1 MIQNFKARLIEK
13 KKLTPDVLFLSFEVP
28 KSFFFKAGQFVT
40 MILKNYQVQ
49 KPKSYSILSPPSKIG
64 KLDFCIKLI
73 DNGFAS
79 EIFKKMSIN
88 DEITVKGPLGHFIFD
103 EKTKN
108 EHWFIGV
115 GTGITPLYS
124 MITEHLTKGKPM
136 RLIFGEKTQKDL
148 LFHDEFL
155 RMKAKYD
162 NFDYIPT
169 ISRGTWNGK
178 MGRVQKYLPENLQN
192 KTFYICG
199 LKELVIETK
208 ELLLGKSVDSENIK
222 FERYT

>member
-1 MIQNFKARLIEK
+1 MIPTIKARLIEK
-13 KKLTPDVLFLSFEVP
+13 KKLTSDVMFLSFEVP

-40 MILKNYQVQ
+40 MILKQGPIQ
-49 KPKSYSILSPPSKIG
+49 KPRSYSILSPPSKIG
-64 KLDFCIKLI
+64 KLDFCVKLI
-73 DNGFAS
+73 DTGFAS
-79 EIFKKMSIN
+79 EIFKEIAVN
-88 DEITVKGPLGHFIFD
+88 DEIVMKGPLGHFIFD
-103 EKTKN
+103 EKTRN

-124 MITEHLTKGKPM
+124 MISEYLVLDKPI

-155 RMKAKYD
+155 KMKAKFD
-162 NFDYIPT
+162 NFEYIPT
-169 ISRGTWNGK
+169 ISRGTWNGRV
-178 MGRVQKYLPENLQN
+178 GRVQNYIPENLQN

-208 ELLLGKSVDSENIK
+208 ELLLNKGVKSENIK